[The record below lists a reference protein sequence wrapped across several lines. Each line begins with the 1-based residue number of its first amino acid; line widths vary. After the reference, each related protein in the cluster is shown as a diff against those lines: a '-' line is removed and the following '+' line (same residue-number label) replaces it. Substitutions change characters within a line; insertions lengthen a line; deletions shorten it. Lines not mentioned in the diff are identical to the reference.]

1 MAKIKTGNW
10 RGETDSL
17 EKMIGESE
25 REYTLAE

>member
-10 RGETDSL
+10 RGETDRL
-17 EKMIGESE
+17 KQVIGESE